1 MNKLDFQLG
10 KVKKINEDGTL
21 NIQDFRTGGQV
32 YTNIAVEHNAINQ
45 QQPVE
50 GQHVLFFTADDPNQ
64 QLIKVVRTYGSN
76 NADKQLVV
84 SSPQDMDQ
92 GEGRM
97 ISQTGATV
105 YVANGGL
112 FLYSGG
118 QSFMLLDEDQLTEL
132 ICQNLDIVTRDG
144 FEIKKGTDGKLTIQK
159 GTFKVIG
166 DTHTVENP
174 TATITVQDNNVK
186 IEGKSASLEL
196 DLTSGK
202 VLIHGVSVELNGTTP
217 VARQNDSCGYL
228 YFSPGLA
235 VAPAPGVPNTC
246 TLTYS
251 PVKVPVVPVTIPPT
265 IEIPVKI
272 VSGSLTVKAG

>member
-10 KVKKINEDGTL
+10 KVKKINPDGTV

-32 YTNIAVEHNAINQ
+32 YTNVAIEHNAIDQ

-76 NADKQLVV
+76 TADKQLVI

-92 GEGRM
+92 GEGRK
-97 ISQTGATV
+97 ISQTGSTV

-132 ICQNLDIVTRDG
+132 ICQNLDIMTRDG
-144 FEIKKGTDGKLTIQK
+144 FEIKKSTDGKLIIQK
-159 GTFKVIG
+159 GTFKVQG
-166 DTHTVENP
+166 DAHTIEDP
-174 TATITVQDNNVK
+174 TATITIQDNNVK
-186 IEGKSASLEL
+186 IEGLKASLEM
-196 DLTSGK
+196 DLKTGR
-202 VLIHGVSVELNGTTP
+202 VLVNATAIELNGTTP
-217 VARQNDSCGYL
+217 VARKDDSCGYL
-228 YFSPGLA
+228 YFYPGLA
-235 VAPAPGVPNTC
+235 TAPGPGVPNTC

-251 PVKVPVVPVTIPPT
+251 TEKSVVPPVTIPPT
-265 IEIPVKI
+265 VEIPVKI
-272 VSGSLTVKAG
+272 VTASTTVKSG